1 MNPFPAYLHNQLEEK
16 LKDRRVV
23 VWYDATGEFEPFAA
37 SLTRSNDDESLPT
50 VMLGSIESR
59 LAVFRGS
66 YFALRL
72 EVEPLVAVNRP
83 QPLLIY
89 LPGERRNPKESVLM
103 ELEKAGTP
111 YEPQMKRLARN
122 VMRKLYSDGVI
133 DEMLAPEGLT
143 YADIVSLLEDSGSG
157 ERRSL
162 LPGILGTRDNVAM
175 VATWTADSQF
185 DEELL
190 KKEVAGELLKLVEN
204 RAGQVADA
212 CGDLDAV
219 RIKLRRFL
227 LVNEFR
233 EDLACEAPTSL
244 AMVPTPG
251 GKDARDFCR
260 KVLDHLRTRH
270 GSEFEHMADK
280 VEADFGLASSG
291 IEAGHLGSIDTFRF
305 EERAMLRHCG
315 EVLASGDFKTSA
327 TLAATHSQSFWA
339 RQDLSRRQAQWEV
352 CALIAALGAELEKVE
367 ADLKKLGTNAN
378 SSAIVAR
385 YVADDGWHRMDLAHR
400 RMESRVA
407 RMEEEPETETALS
420 VIRARM
426 EQVLRSM
433 ALNFGKAF
441 QASNWSVDSV
451 LHQTSVWQQRV
462 APLPG
467 KVAYFLVDAFR
478 FEMGLDF
485 SGQLAE
491 ALDMEVVPAIAALP
505 SITPLCMAALLPGA
519 AESYAVV
526 DAGGKAGARIGSSVL
541 ADVNDRMKFLKAAV
555 PDANDITL
563 DRLLQDTP
571 SKIHQ
576 KIGEARLVVV
586 RSQEIDSLGEKNELL
601 ARHVMDTVVGNIA
614 RAVRKLAGLG
624 FERFVITADHGH
636 QFGSRKDDDMKL
648 EAPGGGT
655 LELHRRCWIGRGPS
669 APDGTVT
676 IKASELGYDSNL
688 DFVFPTG
695 LGVFKAGGGLAY
707 HHGGFSL
714 QELVVPVISFRMPT
728 TAVVA
733 SGPTVTLSDYP
744 ETITNRT
751 FGVRIEVEADLLKSE
766 PLRVQIILLSKNEEV
781 GHAGM
786 GLGMEFD
793 SKTRIAT
800 LPSGSAGN
808 VAMVLNRD
816 DAESVTIVVQEAAT
830 GSVLT
835 QSKPIP
841 LNLKS

>member
-1 MNPFPAYLHNQLEEK
+1 MNPFPTYLHSQLEEK

-23 VWYDATGEFEPFAA
+23 VWYDAGREFAPFVE
-37 SLTRSNDDESLPT
+37 SLDRSGDETLPT
-50 VMLGSIESR
+50 VTLGNTESR
-59 LAVFRGS
+59 LAVFQGS

-89 LPGERRNPKESVLM
+89 LPGERRSPKGSVLM
-103 ELEKAGTP
+103 EMEKAGTP

-133 DEMLAPEGLT
+133 DEMLAPDGLT
-143 YADIVSLLEDSGSG
+143 YADILSLLEQGGSG
-157 ERRSL
+157 ERSSL

-190 KKEVAGELLKLVEN
+190 KKDVAGELLKLVES
-204 RAGQVADA
+204 RAGHVTEP
-212 CGDLDAV
+212 GYKLSEV
-219 RIKLRRFL
+219 RTKFRRFL
-227 LVNEFR
+227 LANEFR
-233 EDLACEAPTSL
+233 EDLACEPPTSL

-251 GKDARDFCR
+251 GKDAREFCR

-270 GSEFEHMADK
+270 GSEFEQMADK
-280 VEADFGLASSG
+280 VESDFGLAAAG
-291 IEAGHLGSIDTFRF
+291 IDAKHLGSIDTFRF
-305 EERAMLRHCG
+305 EERAMLKHCG
-315 EVLASGDFKTSA
+315 EVLAAGDFTTA
-327 TLAATHSQSFWA
+327 AALAATHSQSFWA

-352 CALIAALGAELEKVE
+352 CALMAALGSELEKVE
-367 ADLKKLGTNAN
+367 TDLKKLGASAN
-378 SSAIVAR
+378 SGAIVAR
-385 YVADDGWHRMDLAHR
+385 YVAEDGWHRMDLAHR
-400 RMESRVA
+400 RLEARVA
-407 RMEEEPETETALS
+407 RMDEEPETEAALT
-420 VIRARM
+420 VIRSKV
-426 EQVLRSM
+426 EQVLRNM
-433 ALNFGKAF
+433 AVIFGRAF
-441 QASNWSVDSV
+441 EADHWSVNSA
-451 LHQTSVWQQRV
+451 LHQTRIWSQKV

-467 KVAYFLVDAFR
+467 RVACFHEDAFR

-541 ADVNDRMKFLKAAV
+541 TDVNERMKFLKAAV

-576 KIGEARLVVV
+576 KIGDARLVVV

-624 FERFVITADHGH
+624 FERFVVTADHGH
-636 QFGSRKDDDMKL
+636 QFGSRKDNDMKL
-648 EAPGGGT
+648 DAPGGGT

-676 IKASELGYDSNL
+676 IKGSELGYDSNL

-714 QELVVPVISFRMPT
+714 QELIVPVVSFRMPT
-728 TAVVA
+728 TAAVT
-733 SGPTVTLSDYP
+733 SGPAVTLSDYP

-751 FGVRIEVEADLLKSE
+751 FGVRIEVEADLLNSE

-786 GLGMEFD
+786 GIGMEFD
-793 SKTRIAT
+793 AKTRTAT
-800 LPSGSAGN
+800 LPAGATGN

-816 DAESVTIVVQEAAT
+816 DLESVTIVVQDAAT
-830 GSVLT
+830 GSVLA